1 MNSFEAEWILR
12 VLDAVAAGVGIGFER
27 HNHAKEAGIR
37 THALVA
43 LGSCVLML
51 ISKYGFWEYGNP
63 DPARVAAQVVSG
75 IGFLGAGIIF
85 VRHEVIQG
93 LTTAAGIWTTSAMGM
108 CFGAGMY
115 ELGFI
120 CFVTMFIIQI
130 IFKKIFVFNAP
141 KTSIYLK
148 IYMQKDA
155 TGKDVSECLK
165 NIGYSHTENT
175 ITSDGSDGWIM
186 KTEIFTLR
194 DIAPQ
199 KIVDSINAL
208 PCVYKVEV
216 V

>member
-1 MNSFEAEWILR
+1 
-12 VLDAVAAGVGIGFER
+12 
-27 HNHAKEAGIR
+27 
-37 THALVA
+37 
-43 LGSCVLML
+43 
-51 ISKYGFWEYGNP
+51 
-63 DPARVAAQVVSG
+63 
-75 IGFLGAGIIF
+75 
-85 VRHEVIQG
+85 
-93 LTTAAGIWTTSAMGM
+93 MGM

-141 KTSIYLK
+141 KTSIHLK

-165 NIGYSHTENT
+165 NIGYSHMENT

-199 KIVDSINAL
+199 KILDAINAL